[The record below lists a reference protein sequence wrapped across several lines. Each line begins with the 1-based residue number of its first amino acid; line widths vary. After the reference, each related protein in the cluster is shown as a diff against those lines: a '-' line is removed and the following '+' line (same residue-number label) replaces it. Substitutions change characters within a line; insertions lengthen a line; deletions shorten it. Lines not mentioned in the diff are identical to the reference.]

1 VPFFPIDFSKNGR
14 LIVRLA
20 PGSQSCSQCSSA
32 RSEAFGRSSV
42 SRFCPATLVLSFSAN
57 LLSQNVTYGYT
68 SASFSGRMPHIQVA
82 DAIVQYGRESLEK
95 ASSNFVLFILY
106 PNAALMTDPR
116 CNNSV
121 QAINL
126 IHSTDRWRARVV
138 YGDTDSLFIHL
149 PGRSKDQ
156 AFLIGN
162 EIADAVTARN
172 PKPMKLKFEKVHPLT
187 QPYHITLVVRITA
200 DRFRL

>member
-1 VPFFPIDFSKNGR
+1 MCNI
-14 LIVRLA
+14 
-20 PGSQSCSQCSSA
+20 
-32 RSEAFGRSSV
+32 
-42 SRFCPATLVLSFSAN
+42 
-57 LLSQNVTYGYT
+57 
-68 SASFSGRMPHIQVA
+68 
-82 DAIVQYGRESLEK
+82 SL
-95 ASSNFVLFILY
+95 
-106 PNAALMTDPR
+106 
-116 CNNSV
+116 

-172 PKPMKLKFEKVHPLT
+172 PKPMKLKFEKVRCFLRTVTDVGHL
-187 QPYHITLVVRITA
+187 A
-200 DRFRL
+200 DPCLS